1 MNQNTA
7 DTSSQSSQLLKDKEL
22 ENLHNFYHR
31 VFETME
37 KLIARHESFGNWSF
51 GGGIPQL
58 SVLPTQTE
66 LGLWYAEKSLVGFT
80 EPIAISLALLPNE
93 CRVGLFLPNICLRHE
108 SADYIT
114 LDETIMNVYGEKI
127 PGVHVF
133 SRKGSDRTLFD
144 HVFHEPP
151 FDVETL
157 SKAMLYV
164 QGSTQYAVCFQM
176 IVQRLGYIITTI
188 WTGAIKAVYEN
199 GKTGVDTWFIWVEE
213 NVQILPSHIHGLSDA
228 VLLRSNFVGNKVAV
242 EIRTTD
248 KEETIRA
255 YFEKIGIPVIDLT
268 KMEAF

>member
-1 MNQNTA
+1 MNHNETGMN
-7 DTSSQSSQLLKDKEL
+7 SHPSELLEDKHMKS
-22 ENLHNFYHR
+22 LHHFYSET
-31 VFETME
+31 FNTME

-51 GGGIPQL
+51 GGGVPKL
-58 SVLPTQTE
+58 NVLPTQTE

-80 EPIAISLALLPNE
+80 EPVAISLALLPNE
-93 CRVGLFLPNICLRHE
+93 CRVGLFLPNVCLRHE

-114 LDETIMNVYGEKI
+114 LDETVMNVYGGKI

-157 SKAMLYV
+157 SKAMRYV
-164 QGSTQYAVCFQM
+164 QGDTEYSVFFQM

-188 WTGAIKAVYEN
+188 WAGAIKAVYES

-213 NVQILPSHIHGLSDA
+213 KIQILPVHIHGLSDA
-228 VLLRSNFVGNKVAV
+228 VLLRSNFVGDKVAV